1 MSTLDSPGGIV
12 SSHPAADPFPILL
25 APSLGKEKNTIRSGL
40 IPVACWKLN
49 DVRFAFGSSFVLPES
64 RPEFAELAALRKEH
78 PGSPLSIFGHA
89 DPVGDDNF
97 NKSLSGNRAE
107 AIYAVLVR
115 DVAMWE
121 TLYTT
126 TGSAEGWGQ
135 PSIQVMVNALGHPNV
150 ASFQSTAGLNPDGVA
165 GPMTRAKLFPAYMDF
180 LCPEKLN
187 KSEFLSGGQDA
198 KGKGDYQGCS
208 EFNPAMVFS
217 KAEDGSLGKPER
229 DSENRVNRRV
239 MALLFRAGSIVPPA
253 KWPCPRSNEG
263 ADGCRKRFWSDGE
276 KRRAPGASRREFAQT
291 KDTFACRFYHRL
303 VERSP
308 CEGIDPV
315 PVLDEVGPLL
325 DQVTGSDAVAA
336 VESGPTETESSNF
349 AATESAVKAKPAS
362 APAAAAAEGD
372 TPGLTDPDFGF
383 VMVRKDK
390 SVARQIFRFGV
401 DKPFDGIGT
410 LTVAPAGKIEFFV
423 LGGGGKALTFN
434 GDNTFPGADLSKPGG
449 VIVAAEG
456 IEASKSKKD
465 ITLTLTLSGGTKK
478 VKPPAK
484 LKLTSVE
491 LTLDIAHPPAAG
503 KNPEPLPMPDKQTK
517 GARVFRQGDPPL
529 ARRAVLTVRPTK
541 PANLNHDLLLHTLSG
556 RIDIFT
562 QQTPAKGQAPTSG
575 VITVPSASIP
585 ATGKQ
590 FFVEGKFAS
599 KHPAEE
605 TIHIGIQ
612 TNVHG
617 TILND
622 HVGVT
627 VVEQNWTGKLFYN
640 RTWSH
645 DTGQA
650 DAAVKEFLPNN
661 KVELH
666 GKAPGA
672 SKDVLVAA
680 SALDKD
686 GKFEFLNVPELDSA
700 FIRIF
705 LEHKDSKVVVMK
717 GRRRN
722 GSATPINEAD
732 FKIRAGSVVS
742 FDHKL
747 DPALFKGK
755 SGDLDFN
762 NVEVTQATFIKFCDA
777 YVSIVFGHTRL
788 LELTKNAADAKLCQV
803 FVPQDSK
810 EGTTQAG
817 GEEMFILE
825 SDVQDRDVILHEYG
839 HFITDTIVGQL
850 EYLGYTYNDAP
861 GNATHSPSDFTPHGA
876 EHYESAW
883 LEGHATFISCA
894 LRDKPT
900 YKDSHEGPADT
911 DPSPTQNLMDVNPF
925 WGAHNEAPVQEVLW
939 NILKLQNIPFD
950 KGFFPAYNDKTTTTI
965 YSFFDNWKAK
975 GLPDIAKVVTAF
987 KSRGMEFGYRFPAGA
1002 DMFTAVA
1009 APKTF
1014 DAAKK
1019 EFRTVDELFN
1029 AFGKVPGDTAG
1040 TKADYEMEFY
1050 NRNKSRNAGAL
1061 GAGSNAAVDASGN
1074 LVITIRI
1081 TAGKKYIVPRR
1092 FQIKP

>member
-1 MSTLDSPGGIV
+1 MSTTDITGGIA

-25 APSLGKEKNTIRSGL
+25 APSSGKEKNSIRSSL

-64 RPEFAELAALRKEH
+64 RSEFVELAALRAQH

-89 DPVGDDNF
+89 DPVGDDSF
-97 NKSLSGNRAE
+97 NKNLSGNRAE

-115 DVAMWE
+115 NVAMWE

-135 PSIQVMVNALGHPNV
+135 PSIQIMVNALGHPTV
-150 ASFQSTAGLNPDGVA
+150 ASFQSANGLTPDGVA
-165 GPMTRAKLFPAYMDF
+165 GPATRAKLFPAYMDF
-180 LCPEKLN
+180 LCPEKLD

-217 KAEDGSLGKPER
+217 STENANLDKSTR
-229 DSENRVNRRV
+229 DHENRVNRRV
-239 MALLFRAGSIVPPA
+239 MALLFRAGSVVPPA
-253 KWPCPRSNEG
+253 KWPCPRSSEG
-263 ADGCRKRFWSDGE
+263 IDGCKKRFWSDGE
-276 KRRAPGASRREFAQT
+276 KRRTPRDARREFATT

-315 PVLDEVGPLL
+315 PVLDEVGPLI
-325 DQVTGSDAVAA
+325 DQVSGPESVAES
-336 VESGPTETESSNF
+336 ESGVAETERSNF
-349 AATESAVKAKPAS
+349 TGTKSAAPAS
-362 APAAAAAEGD
+362 APAPAAEGD
-372 TPGLTDPDFGF
+372 TPGLVGPDFGF

-390 SVARQIFRFGV
+390 SVARQIFRLRV
-401 DKPFDGIGT
+401 DKVFDGIGT
-410 LTVAPAGKIEFFV
+410 LTVAPAGKIDFFV
-423 LGGGGKALTFN
+423 IGGGGKALTFK
-434 GDNTFPGADLSKPGG
+434 GDNEFAGADLSKPDG
-449 VIVAAEG
+449 VLVFAEG
-456 IEASKSKKD
+456 IEASKSKND
-465 ITLTLTLSGGTKK
+465 ITVTLTLSGGTKK

-484 LKLTSVE
+484 MKVTSVE
-491 LTLDIAHPPAAG
+491 LTLDIADPPASG
-503 KNPEPLPMPDKQTK
+503 KQPVPLPMPDKQTK

-529 ARRAVLTVRPTK
+529 ARRAVLIVRPPK
-541 PANLNHDLLLHTLSG
+541 PANLNHELFVHTLSG
-556 RIDIFT
+556 GIDIFD
-562 QQTPAKGQAPTSG
+562 QQKPAKGQTPHGAIVKIKS
-575 VITVPSASIP
+575 SAIP
-585 ATGKQ
+585 AGGKQ
-590 FFVEGKFAS
+590 FFVEGKFAN
-599 KHPAEE
+599 KNPGED

-612 TNVHG
+612 TSVSG

-627 VVEQNWTGKLFYN
+627 IVEQNWKGKLFYN
-640 RTWSH
+640 RIWSH

-650 DAAVKEFLPNN
+650 APAVKEFLPNN
-661 KVELH
+661 KIELH
-666 GKAPGA
+666 GKAPGD
-672 SKDVLVAA
+672 SKDALIVA
-680 SALDKD
+680 STLDKD

-747 DPALFKGK
+747 NPALFKGK

-788 LELTKNAADAKLCQV
+788 LELTKNAADAKLCPV
-803 FVPQDSK
+803 FVPQDPK
-810 EGTTQAG
+810 DGTTQVS

-839 HFITDTIVGQL
+839 HFITNTIVGQL
-850 EYLGYTYNDAP
+850 EFLGYTYNDEP
-861 GNATHSPSDFTPHGA
+861 GNATHLPGDVTPHGA

-883 LEGHATFISCA
+883 EEGHATFISCA
-894 LRDKPT
+894 LRDKST
-900 YKDSHEGPADT
+900 YKDSHEGAADT
-911 DPSPTQNLMDVNPF
+911 DPSPSQNLTDVNTF
-925 WGAHNEAPVQEVLW
+925 WGAHNEASVQEALW
-939 NILKLQNIPFD
+939 DILKVQNIPFD